1 MSASDRRSSAKVIW
15 HDTECGAYAA
25 DLEAWEQLA
34 SEADG
39 PILELGCGTG
49 RVALHL
55 ARRGHEV
62 WAIDLDA
69 DLVAATR
76 VRAAAE
82 RLPVHAERAD
92 ARRLGLGREFGLA
105 IAAMQFVQM
114 IGAES
119 ARAPVLRRVAAHLR
133 PGGRL
138 GAAILDGMPDELTG
152 APAPLPDI
160 READGRVY
168 SSLPTDVV
176 GDEQRLELRR
186 LRQEVAPDGTTTE
199 SAHAEALWL
208 LDAGSLESEGETA
221 GLVPFDRVSVP
232 AMNGYIG
239 SVIVVLE
246 RP

>member
-1 MSASDRRSSAKVIW
+1 MSARDRRSSAKVIW
-15 HDTECGAYAA
+15 HDTECGGYAA
-25 DLEAWEQLA
+25 DLEAWERLA
-34 SEADG
+34 SEVRG
-39 PILELGCGTG
+39 PILDLGCGTG

-62 WAIDLDA
+62 WAVDLDA

-76 VRAAAE
+76 ERAAAE

-92 ARRLGLGREFGLA
+92 VRRLSLGREFGLA

-114 IGAES
+114 IGAQS
-119 ARAPVLRRVAAHLR
+119 TRALVLRRVAAQLQA
-133 PGGRL
+133 GGRL
-138 GAAILDGMPDELTG
+138 CAAILDGMPDELTG

-160 READGRVY
+160 REVDGHVY

-176 GDEQRLELRR
+176 GDGQRLELRR
-186 LRQEVAPDGTTTE
+186 LRQEVAPDGTMIE
-199 SAHAEALWL
+199 SAHAEELWV
-208 LDAGSLESEGETA
+208 LDPGSLESEAETA
-221 GLVPFDRVSVP
+221 GLVPYDRVSVP